1 MMKKPKRVGISIDM
15 TPLVDIGFLM
25 LIFFMSTTVFK
36 PPEKDQINL
45 PESQSEIKTPE
56 GHVITI
62 SVTSDNRMSIEYR
75 AGGKRQNPYL
85 ANAED
90 LRSHLRAAR
99 VANPRA
105 YILVK
110 ADQDS
115 SYGMMQD
122 VMTVLQEENAT
133 RFNIVTERETTGP
146 RAQAEG

>member
-1 MMKKPKRVGISIDM
+1 MLKKPKRVGISIDM
-15 TPLVDIGFLM
+15 TPLVDIAFLM
-25 LIFFMSTTVFK
+25 LIFFMATTVFK

-75 AGGKRQNPYL
+75 AQGQRQNPYL
-85 ANAED
+85 AHAED
-90 LRSHLRAAR
+90 LRAHLRAAR

-115 SYGMMQD
+115 SYGVMQD
-122 VMTVLQEENAT
+122 VMNILQEENAT

-146 RAQAEG
+146 APLEG